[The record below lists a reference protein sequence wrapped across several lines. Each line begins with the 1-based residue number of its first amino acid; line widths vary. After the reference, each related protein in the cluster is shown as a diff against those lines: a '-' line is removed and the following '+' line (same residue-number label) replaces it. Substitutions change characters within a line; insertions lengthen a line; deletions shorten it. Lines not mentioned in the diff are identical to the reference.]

1 MKVLQLITS
10 LNTGGAEKLVI
21 DTVPVYQAGGLEV
34 DTILLLDN
42 PSAFRDKL
50 EKTSNG
56 KVIGLS
62 KGSVYNPLLIFK
74 LIPYLNKY
82 DLVHIH
88 LFPAIYWAVLA
99 KWISFSKTPLI
110 FTEHCTENRRMEY
123 SLFRWIDRLIYSGLT
138 KIITISD
145 AVDTIIKK
153 HLNFNTSHFELIE
166 NGIDL
171 NSFTSALPYPK
182 TDFFGE
188 NDFVLIQ
195 ISGFREPKDQPTLIR
210 AMKLLPDDV
219 KLLLVGDG
227 VLKTENE
234 QLVKNLGLEKRVK
247 FLGVRTDIAQLLKT
261 ADVGILST
269 NYEGFGLVSVET
281 MAAGKPFIAS
291 DVPGLT
297 EIVKGYGLLF
307 KTGDEKALAAHIQ
320 NLKNDTAFYD
330 NIKAQCT
337 VRANDF
343 EIQNMIKAYMKLYK
357 DVLKV

>member
-21 DTVPVYQAGGLEV
+21 DAVPVYQSGGLEV
-34 DTILLLDN
+34 DTLLLLDN

-50 EKTSNG
+50 EKTSNR
-56 KVIGLS
+56 KVSGLT

-74 LIPYLNKY
+74 LIPFLKKY
-82 DLVHIH
+82 DLVHVH

-123 SLFRWIDRLIYSGLT
+123 LLFRWVDRLIYRGLT

-145 AVDTIIKK
+145 AVDAIIKK
-153 HLNFNTSHFELIE
+153 HLNFNASHFVLIE

-195 ISGFREPKDQPTLIR
+195 ISGFREQKDQPTLIR
-210 AMKLLPDDV
+210 AMKLLPDDI

-227 VLKTENE
+227 VLKTDNE
-234 QLVKNLGLEKRVK
+234 QLVKKLGLEKRVK
-247 FLGVRTDIAQLLKT
+247 FLAVRTDVPRLLQT
-261 ADVGILST
+261 ADVVILSSY
-269 NYEGFGLVSVET
+269 YEGLSLSSIEG
-281 MAAGKPFIAS
+281 MACKPFIAS

-307 KTGDEKALAAHIQ
+307 KTGDEKALAAHVQ
-320 NLKNDTAFYD
+320 NLRNDTAFYN

-337 VRANDF
+337 ARAHDF

-357 DVLKV
+357 VVLKV